1 MVASWW
7 SRAGLGILV
16 HWTPASV
23 PGWAPPHVPV
33 DELPLAGRRAPL
45 GWTSRAEWYENA
57 LRFPGSPVS
66 AHHRA
71 TYGTRPYAA
80 FGGDFNDALHAW
92 DPTEWARAFRAAG
105 ARYAVL
111 VVKHHD
117 GFCLWPSAIR
127 NPHRGGWHTRRDV
140 AGEFAEAVRAE
151 GMRFGVH
158 YCGGLDR
165 TFDGRP
171 VARRADLVRAVPRG
185 GYPDY
190 AGAQLRELIRRYRPD
205 VLRNDLAWPG
215 TRADVRHLV
224 GYYRFTVPHGVVD
237 RPVPAPPIRHALRLP
252 GAGTL
257 YDRWARR
264 ADARDGGRAA
274 HGPGDHGLRTT
285 EPTRRTAP
293 GARTGPYEITRG
305 IGPGAGYNRAAPPEA
320 HLGRE
325 ELERLVRGT
334 AADGDNLL
342 LTVGPRGEDAAIPA
356 EQRLRLDWLAEHSR
370 HSRVAVTAGE

>member
-23 PGWAPPHVPV
+23 PGWAPPHVPA

-45 GWTSRAEWYENA
+45 GWSSRAEWYENA

-92 DPTEWARAFRAAG
+92 DPTGWARAFRAAG

-127 NPHRGGWHTRRDV
+127 NPHRAGWHTRRDV

-158 YCGGLDR
+158 YSGGLDR

-171 VARRADLVRAVPRG
+171 VAGPADLVRAVPRG

-190 AGAQLRELIRRYRPD
+190 ASAQLRELTRRYRPD
-205 VLRNDLAWPG
+205 VLRTDLFWPG
-215 TRADVRHLV
+215 TRIDARRLV
-224 GYYRFTVPHGVVD
+224 DYHRFTVPHGVVGH
-237 RPVPAPPIRHALRLP
+237 PVPAPPIRHALRLP

-257 YDRWARR
+257 YERWARR
-264 ADARDGGRAA
+264 AGTGDGGHPAP
-274 HGPGDHGLRTT
+274 GPGDRGLRT
-285 EPTRRTAP
+285 
-293 GARTGPYEITRG
+293 GTGPYEVTRD
-305 IGPGAGYNRAAPPEA
+305 IGPGAGHNRAAPPGSF
-320 HLGRE
+320 LRRE
-325 ELERLVRGT
+325 ELEALVRDT
-334 AADGDNLL
+334 AADGNLL
-342 LTVGPRGEDAAIPA
+342 LTVGPRGEDATIPA
-356 EQRLRLDWLAEHSR
+356 EQRLRLDWLAECSGR
-370 HSRVAVTAGE
+370 FRTAAATGE